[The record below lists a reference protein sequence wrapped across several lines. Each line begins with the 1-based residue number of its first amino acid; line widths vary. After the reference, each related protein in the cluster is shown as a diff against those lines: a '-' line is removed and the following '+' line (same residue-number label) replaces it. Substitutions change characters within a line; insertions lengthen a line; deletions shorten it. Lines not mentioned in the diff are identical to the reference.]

1 MKIGIVG
8 YQSSGKSTLFSW
20 LSGIAADPS
29 LAHSGQTAAVEVV
42 DPRVAKLA
50 EIYRPKKITHANLQ
64 LVDTPGLEKGSAGNA
79 AHLSLIREAGCL
91 VHVVDA
97 YSGCDPLTQLVSFE
111 EDLLLADLEIVTRR
125 VEKLTE
131 SVKKPRPNREEEQA
145 ELEALGPVLSR
156 LEEGQPLAGME
167 LSPLQQKATR
177 SFQLLTEK
185 PQFVIFNLG
194 DDSAIAERLLAALA
208 DQKRGLAF
216 SVGLSAEL
224 AEMDEADRAEF
235 AAEMES
241 VTTDRAPLLL
251 KLMEASGQQLFFT
264 AGEKEVRTWM
274 IRCGATAGEA
284 AGGIHSD
291 LERGFVRSETMS
303 CDDLF
308 RLGSE
313 REIKANGLMRREVR
327 DYVVQQGD
335 ILHILAST

>member
-20 LSGIAADPS
+20 LSGTAADRS
-29 LAHSGQTAAVEVV
+29 LAHSGQTAAVEVI
-42 DPRVAKLA
+42 DPRVARLV

-64 LVDTPGLEKGSAGNA
+64 LVDTPGLEKGSSSNAG
-79 AHLSLIREAGCL
+79 HLSLIREAGCL
-91 VHVVDA
+91 VHVVGA
-97 YSGCDPLTQLVSFE
+97 YSGDDPLAQLVSFD
-111 EDLLLADLEIVTRR
+111 EDLLLADLEIIARR

-145 ELEALGPVLSR
+145 ELEALGPVLAR
-156 LEEGQPLAGME
+156 LEEGKPLAGMQ

-185 PQFVIFNLG
+185 PQFVVFNLG
-194 DDSAIAERLLAALA
+194 DDAAIADKLLAALPEHIP
-208 DQKRGLAF
+208 GVAF

-235 AAEMES
+235 AEEMGGVTAE
-241 VTTDRAPLLL
+241 RQPLLL
-251 KLMEASGQQLFFT
+251 KLMQASGQRLFFT
-264 AGEKEVRTWM
+264 AGDKEVRTWM
-274 IRCGATAGEA
+274 IRHGATAGEA

-291 LERGFVRSETMS
+291 LERGFVRAETMC

-313 REIKANGLMRREVR
+313 REIKAAGLMRREVR
-327 DYVVQQGD
+327 DYVVQEGD
-335 ILHILAST
+335 VLHILAST

>member
-8 YQSSGKSTLFSW
+8 YQSSGKSTLFAW
-20 LSGIAADPS
+20 LSGTDADPS
-29 LAHSGQTAAVEVV
+29 LAHTGQTAAVEVL
-42 DPRVAKLA
+42 DPRIAQLA
-50 EIYRPKKITHANLQ
+50 EIYQPKKITHANLQ
-64 LVDTPGLEKGSAGNA
+64 LVDTPGLEKGSSGNA

-97 YSGCDPLTQLVSFE
+97 FSGDDPLSQLNSFD
-111 EDLLLADLEIVTRR
+111 EDLLLADLEIVSRR

-131 SVKKPRPNREEEQA
+131 SVKKPRPSREEEQA
-145 ELEALGPVLSR
+145 ELEALGPVLAR
-156 LEEGQPLAGME
+156 LEEGKPLAGME
-167 LSPLQQKATR
+167 LSPLQQRATR

-194 DDSAIAERLLAALA
+194 DDGDIASKLLGALSEA
-208 DQKRGLAF
+208 TQGVAF

-224 AEMDEADRAEF
+224 AEMDEADREEF
-235 AAEMES
+235 AEEMSGVTAERE
-241 VTTDRAPLLL
+241 PLLL
-251 KLMEASGQQLFFT
+251 KLMQASGQQLFFT
-264 AGEKEVRTWM
+264 AGEKEVRSWM
-274 IRCGATAGEA
+274 IRHGATAGEA

-291 LERGFVRSETMS
+291 LERGFVRAETMS

-327 DYVVQQGD
+327 DYVVQEGD

>member
-8 YQSSGKSTLFSW
+8 YQSSGKSTLFAW
-20 LSGIAADPS
+20 LSGTEADPG
-29 LAHSGQTAAVEVV
+29 LAHTGQTAAVEVL
-42 DPRVAKLA
+42 DPRIARLA
-50 EIYRPKKITHANLQ
+50 DIYQPKKITHANLQ
-64 LVDTPGLEKGSAGNA
+64 LVDTPGLEKGSTSNA

-97 YSGCDPLTQLVSFE
+97 FSGDDPLSQLNSFD
-111 EDLLLADLEIVTRR
+111 EDLLLADLEIVSRR

-131 SVKKPRPNREEEQA
+131 SVKKPRPSREEEQA
-145 ELEALGPVLSR
+145 ELEALGPVLAR
-156 LEEGQPLAGME
+156 LEEGKPLAGME
-167 LSPLQQKATR
+167 LSPLQQRATR

-194 DDSAIAERLLAALA
+194 DDGDIASNLLGALGKA
-208 DQKRGLAF
+208 TQGVAF

-224 AEMDEADRAEF
+224 AEMDEADREEF
-235 AAEMES
+235 AEEMGGVTAERE
-241 VTTDRAPLLL
+241 PLLL
-251 KLMEASGQQLFFT
+251 KLMQASGQQLFFT
-264 AGEKEVRTWM
+264 AGEKEVRSWM
-274 IRCGATAGEA
+274 IRHGATAGEA

-327 DYVVQQGD
+327 DYVVQEGD